1 VSSSKNKKSISLS
14 LVSCQFSK
22 FNKLVCRF
30 IIFTYRAGKS
40 DIPAGSNENVKV
52 KIVGPIIHC
61 SPDLTRVT
69 KRVFQVFSKQIQGYK
84 INKYIRRG
92 VSEYEINIY
101 RSSS

>member
-1 VSSSKNKKSISLS
+1 MARKFSIL
-14 LVSCQFSK
+14 
-22 FNKLVCRF
+22 
-30 IIFTYRAGKS
+30 
-40 DIPAGSNENVKV
+40 AGSKEICSE
-52 KIVGPIIHC
+52 KISGIFIGYLVGPIIHC

-84 INKYIRRG
+84 INKYIKKG